1 MHNIQVNSRELVS
14 WLLKNALRSRK
25 SDTRSICQVC
35 VTQTHLGRKVS
46 HGLELFEDGGQEE
59 RGEKE
64 DDRPEEDV
72 RDEGTAVAAGRADE
86 LSV

>member
-1 MHNIQVNSRELVS
+1 MPVR
-14 WLLKNALRSRK
+14 LLKNTLHSRK
-25 SDTRSICQVC
+25 SATQSICQVC
-35 VTQTHLGRKVS
+35 VSQTHLGRKVS
-46 HGLELFEDGGQEE
+46 PGLELFEDGGQEE

-72 RDEGTAVAAGRADE
+72 RDEGATTAAGRANK